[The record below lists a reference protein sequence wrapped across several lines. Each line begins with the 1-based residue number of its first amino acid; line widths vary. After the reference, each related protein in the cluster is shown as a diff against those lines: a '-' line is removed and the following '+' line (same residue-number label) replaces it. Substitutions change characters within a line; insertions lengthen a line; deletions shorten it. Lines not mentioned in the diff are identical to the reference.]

1 MLTSKQRA
9 YLKNLAQ
16 SIQPIFQVGKNEI
29 SDNMVKQ
36 ISDALTARELVKVS
50 VLENSQYTAREAAD
64 TIAEATS
71 SDVVIVIGNRFV
83 LYRETTDKKRYENR
97 IILPK

>member
-1 MLTSKQRA
+1 MITSKQRS

-16 SIQPIFQVGKNEI
+16 NIQPVFQVGKNEI

-50 VLENSQYTAREAAD
+50 VLDNSQYTAREAAEI
-64 TIAEATS
+64 IAEQTS
-71 SDVVIVIGNRFV
+71 SEVVIVIGNRFV

-97 IILPK
+97 IILP

>member
-16 SIQPIFQVGKNEI
+16 NVQPIFQIGKNEI
-29 SDNMVKQ
+29 SDNMIKQ
-36 ISDALTARELVKVS
+36 ISDALTARELVKIS
-50 VLENSQYTAREAAD
+50 VLDNSQYTAREAAD
-64 TIAEATS
+64 RIAEATS

-83 LYRETTDKKRYENR
+83 LYRMTTDKKRYENR
-97 IILPK
+97 IILP